1 MAAEARVGRGMVRA
15 GRDRALAWAVGAW
28 VVAEL
33 AVGAEAPAQVVAAD
47 PTCGNPAEAV
57 AVRAAVDWELEAS
70 GLGLAVAGRARVV
83 EAAQAR
89 AAAEDWEPVA
99 SELALA
105 VAGRARAVEAAQA
118 LAAVADQEVA
128 EEQAVQGLERAV
140 RDLVAEAVA
149 GRAEEQVLALA
160 KGPHREDGR
169 LHLRCCAGPWLAEQ
183 GACQEFL
190 AHQEKAAV
198 FRWQKR
204 MFERCW
210 DCSRNSASPAK
221 IRRRGWTPRPSNPA

>member
-1 MAAEARVGRGMVRA
+1 
-15 GRDRALAWAVGAW
+15 
-28 VVAEL
+28 
-33 AVGAEAPAQVVAAD
+33 
-47 PTCGNPAEAV
+47 V

-149 GRAEEQVLALA
+149 DQEVAEEQVLALA

-198 FRWQKR
+198 FRWQKK
-204 MFERCW
+204 MFDRCW
-210 DCSRNSASPAK
+210 DCSRNWGSRAK
-221 IRRRGWTPRPSNPA
+221 IRRRGWMPRPSSPA